1 MKPIWFYL
9 TTVNQLTFSIYFYIS
24 SFIHILF
31 PLLIFQYILLQL
43 SSILKVSFYPFS
55 IFSYRIYFLYYF
67 PISHNKSYQ
76 LTINQVT
83 FSFYFHLCSFDF
95 PMNSIA
101 TIVNSE
107 DKPFYPFPYFP
118 TGSNFPYF
126 PYYFPISIL
135 SFPTFPNFPYYEI
148 FSQLG

>member
-1 MKPIWFYL
+1 LKPIWFYL
-9 TTVNQLTFSIYFYIS
+9 TTVNQLTFSVDFYIS

-43 SSILKVSFYPFS
+43 SSILKMSFLPFFHILLPTLHS
-55 IFSYRIYFLYYF
+55 LVF
-67 PISHNKSYQ
+67 PYNPQQSYQ

-118 TGSNFPYF
+118 TGSNFPNF